1 MVDHGVE
8 LVIGKDTDSILLK
21 LLLDEHV
28 RGRLVVAIVK
38 HRFLLVLLHD
48 SHT

>member
-28 RGRLVVAIVK
+28 RRLVVAIIK